1 MSDVIKFER
10 PEPLATV
17 GCLDV
22 GDALDSSV
30 KIIDALKAV
39 VDEGTS
45 IDTGGGLGSRDIWA
59 TIDGTEYYISVRAR

>member
-1 MSDVIKFER
+1 MSNVIKLKR

-22 GDALDSSV
+22 GEALDSSV
-30 KIIDALKAV
+30 KIIEALKTI
-39 VDEGTS
+39 VDKGTS

-59 TIDGTEYYISVRAR
+59 TIDGVEYYISVRAR